1 MNIINTTTPIMPMV
15 PAQHLAKGNSADSV
29 PAASTGINAA
39 QGGKTLPSTSAHQG
53 AAAADIKPVAHTGS
67 ADVNGIDGVSL
78 ADKATG
84 KAEEQPG
91 DEEGAKA
98 LELAVETANN
108 FVQTVQ
114 RDLHFSIDQESE
126 RTVVKVVESSSGDI
140 IRQIPNES
148 FLELARKMKEFGE
161 VSLVNATG

>member
-1 MNIINTTTPIMPMV
+1 MNTINTTTPITPAAPM
-15 PAQHLAKGNSADSV
+15 QHLAKSTNMSTVLAANTSV
-29 PAASTGINAA
+29 NATHD
-39 QGGKTLPSTSAHQG
+39 GKILPSTQIASATSGVEMQS
-53 AAAADIKPVAHTGS
+53 AATTGMPQVS
-67 ADVNGIDGVSL
+67 VIDGAV
-78 ADKATG
+78 DNTTG
-84 KAEEQPG
+84 KVEGQPSDEQ
-91 DEEGAKA
+91 GAKA